1 MLASRGRL
9 VSSADIAALMLVL
22 LLQSACAHGPAAP
35 CAAPSR
41 PADIGA
47 LRLADWQP
55 VPLLALDRTA
65 ITHLAVPAVDVHTH
79 LHRVVDV
86 AAEVARMDAF
96 HVETLV
102 NLDGSSGKRLVRE
115 LERFD
120 RAYPGRFLTYANL
133 DLTLVGAPGWGERV
147 AAQLATD
154 FEAGAKGLKIFKE
167 LGLTVRT
174 PEGRRVALDSP
185 ELEPVWRTCARHRRP
200 VLWHVADPAAFFAP
214 LDAKNERWHEL
225 HEFPSWSFADRTRFP
240 TRARLFEERN
250 RVIERH
256 PDVTFVGAHMAS
268 SSEDLKQ
275 LAGWLARFPNLQVD
289 MSASISE
296 LGRQPRAAHR
306 FFVRYQDRVLFGTD
320 LKSAKTAGY
329 EVYARFLE
337 TEDDYFDTEAANGR
351 QGSWRIYGMHLP
363 APVLQKIY
371 RDNARRLLWPADPDR
386 LAAHP

>member
-1 MLASRGRL
+1 MSRSHIAALLLVILLPAACARGPASPGAQP
-9 VSSADIAALMLVL
+9 VAAPSQPADIA
-22 LLQSACAHGPAAP
+22 
-35 CAAPSR
+35 
-41 PADIGA
+41 A

-55 VPLLALDRTA
+55 IPQLALERTP

-79 LHRVVDV
+79 LRRVVDV
-86 AAEVARMDAF
+86 AAEVVRMNAI
-96 HVETLV
+96 HVETMV
-102 NLDGSSGKRLVRE
+102 NLDGFSGERLVRE
-115 LERFD
+115 LDRFD

-133 DLTLVGAPGWGERV
+133 DLTLVGAPSWGERL

-154 FEAGAKGLKIFKE
+154 FEAGAKGLKIFKD

-185 ELEPVWRTCARHRRP
+185 ELEPVWRTCARYRRP

-225 HEFPSWSFADRTRFP
+225 RESPSWSFADRARFP
-240 TRARLFEERN
+240 TRAQLFEERN
-250 RVIERH
+250 RVLERH
-256 PDVTFVGAHMAS
+256 PDVTFVGAHMGS

-275 LAGWLARFPNLQVD
+275 LAAWLDRFPNFYVD
-289 MSASISE
+289 MSASASE
-296 LGRQPRAAHR
+296 LGRQPHAARR

-320 LKSAKTAGY
+320 LKSANTAGY

-337 TEDDYFDTEAANGR
+337 TEDDYFGTEAANGR
-351 QGSWRIYGMHLP
+351 QGFWMIYGMQLP

-386 LAAHP
+386 PAARP